1 MLNQRT
7 ASFLFVINPISGG
20 IDKSFMQ
27 GVIEDWS
34 KKNKIKSSFYFTTGE
49 NDLEQ
54 LVTKI
59 EEFSTQLIA
68 VAVGGDGT
76 LKLVAEA
83 ALETEVFVGLIPAGS
98 ANGMARELAIESISD
113 AFDFITR
120 NQVFALLNGI
130 LNGKAKKLDV
140 VTLNQQVMLHLAD
153 FGLNA
158 RLIKDFEQEDSRGF
172 SGYAKNAILQLVNR
186 KFFNSTIE
194 ISGQK
199 HQLTTCMLAIANATR
214 YGTGAVINPKGS
226 LTDGSFELVVV
237 KDLGWNTIITSMLS
251 ILTDSADYNKEYIDF
266 FTAQEAKISLSEKV
280 PFQID
285 GEYLGEVDQIKVKCL
300 PGKLKFVV
308 PAEKE

>member
-27 GVIEDWS
+27 GVIEEWS
-34 KKNKIKSSFYFTTGE
+34 DQNQINSSFFFTTGE
-49 NDLEQ
+49 NDFKK
-54 LVTKI
+54 LVAKI
-59 EEFSTQLIA
+59 EEFSTQILV

-98 ANGMARELAIESISD
+98 ANGMARELNIESISD
-113 AFDFITR
+113 SFDFVTR

-130 LNGKAKKLDV
+130 LNGKLKKLDV
-140 VTLNQQVMLHLAD
+140 VTLNEQVMLHLAD

-186 KFFNSTIE
+186 EFFESTIE
-194 ISGQK
+194 ISGEK
-199 HQLTTCMLAIANATR
+199 HELTTCMLAIANATR
-214 YGTGAVINPKGS
+214 YGTGAVINPNGS

-237 KDLGWNTIITSMLS
+237 KDLGWNTIFTSMLS

-266 FTAQEAKISLSEKV
+266 FTAQEATISLNEKV

-285 GEYLGEVDQIKVKCL
+285 GEYIGEVNQVQVKCL
-300 PGKLKFVV
+300 PGKLKFVA
-308 PAEKE
+308 PATDE

>member
-140 VTLNQQVMLHLAD
+140 VTLNNQVMLHLAD

-186 KFFNSTIE
+186 EFFNSTIE